1 MTSEMAFLGGLQL
14 RAHRFT
20 CQCQDSE
27 DTLVHA
33 AKRFSSA
40 ESLQA
45 FDVGCVGGGPVGEE
59 LRDTIDVVN
68 IHGECTQIRDDSRGE
83 MRGAYKEALSRI
95 SRENVASDCRRRFSS
110 VACSKCLKS
119 K

>member
-1 MTSEMAFLGGLQL
+1 VTFGPPKISTFQIPLQRTTQKFPRSYL
-14 RAHRFT
+14 AVARI
-20 CQCQDSE
+20 
-27 DTLVHA
+27 
-33 AKRFSSA
+33 AKS
-40 ESLQA
+40 
-45 FDVGCVGGGPVGEE
+45 CVGGGPVGEE
-59 LRDTIDVVN
+59 LRDTIDVAN

>member
-45 FDVGCVGGGPVGEE
+45 FDVGPFGKDNRAFRGVVS
-59 LRDTIDVVN
+59 DKKTIPTFRERLAFDL
-68 IHGECTQIRDDSRGE
+68 TSIRNPNAGQ
-83 MRGAYKEALSRI
+83 AAAHAANLPTW
-95 SRENVASDCRRRFSS
+95 
-110 VACSKCLKS
+110 
-119 K
+119 